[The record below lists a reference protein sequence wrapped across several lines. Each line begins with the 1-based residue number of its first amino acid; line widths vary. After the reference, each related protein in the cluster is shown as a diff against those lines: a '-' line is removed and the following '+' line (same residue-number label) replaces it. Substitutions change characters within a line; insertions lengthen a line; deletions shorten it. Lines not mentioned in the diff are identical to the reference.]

1 MLTDER
7 QQRILST
14 LEENDIITI
23 AELIEPLEAS
33 ESTIRRDLQ
42 HLENQGLLIR
52 VHGGAKKKQQLNFE
66 ANMMEKEAKFHEE
79 KLAIGRYAANLIK
92 PKDVIYLDAGTSTM
106 AMIPFIEPDL
116 GIKVVTNSVMH
127 AALLVEKNIETVILG
142 GTIKLS
148 TNAITGFSTAT
159 QLQQFRFNKAF
170 MGMNGAHLENGF
182 TTPDPEEAIIKK
194 LAIAQSQM
202 SFVLLDG
209 SKFQQTAFTHVAD
222 LTQAEIITSKAPKEI
237 MKKMQLQTRITE
249 VSS

>member
-1 MLTDER
+1 
-7 QQRILST
+7 
-14 LEENDIITI
+14 
-23 AELIEPLEAS
+23 
-33 ESTIRRDLQ
+33 
-42 HLENQGLLIR
+42 
-52 VHGGAKKKQQLNFE
+52 
-66 ANMMEKEAKFHEE
+66 MMEKEAKFHDE

-148 TNAITGFSTAT
+148 TNAITGFSTAS

-237 MKKMQLQTRITE
+237 IKKMQLQTRITE

>member
-7 QQRILST
+7 QQRILSA

-66 ANMMEKEAKFHEE
+66 ANMMEKEAKFHDE

-127 AALLVEKNIETVILG
+127 AALLVEKNIETVI
-142 GTIKLS
+142 
-148 TNAITGFSTAT
+148 
-159 QLQQFRFNKAF
+159 
-170 MGMNGAHLENGF
+170 
-182 TTPDPEEAIIKK
+182 
-194 LAIAQSQM
+194 
-202 SFVLLDG
+202 
-209 SKFQQTAFTHVAD
+209 
-222 LTQAEIITSKAPKEI
+222 
-237 MKKMQLQTRITE
+237 
-249 VSS
+249 